1 MCLPSLRQWRAVLFG
16 LALTWLCSGGQAAD
30 PPAAD
35 PSPAS
40 ATVGRLSQASSLVL
54 EGNQKFS
61 KEKILE
67 GLAMHLDYH
76 VAAHRLAPRRA
87 FLVMLE
93 EKVVAG
99 YRRAGFPDA
108 TAKAS
113 VNEQAGQVVLRIV
126 EGARFQCGEVILS
139 GLASMTN
146 QTIRQKIVDRLSGV
160 EVAGQRWD
168 QPFWSPGKPAAFGDQ
183 SQQSIHRTVL
193 EALVDLNY
201 YQPTCTV
208 RLVPDPA
215 RGLADLQIAI
225 TDEGIKG
232 NIVEFKVNGLRKNT
246 PAQVLE
252 FLKLQEG
259 MAMRANLA
267 QSVSNQLRQT
277 GRFLHHEVV
286 VRPQTEV
293 GKFKVELELEEHPQ
307 ASPLSQPPSPA
318 EDAMLKFGAWLQNL
332 DRHVEDLAMELEFRR
347 SAMPLKLEAALSA
360 SGIAVV
366 ARSTSNTTPALR
378 YAITASE
385 HTLGFFAPWR
395 GRKYVVNDF
404 NLAFRILAKVEPN
417 PDNAAKFHA
426 FLSVGFGN
434 KQSGSSGAPGLDMD
448 LCPAAF
454 LDMVHRKT
462 TQFSIE
468 NGIPTFRFEDQ
479 ETHEKELLQIDRG
492 TGRLIRMTLQ
502 SDDGIVLIQGEEGA
516 YARLVQQ
523 IAAATAEHPNDYQ
536 PEENVASSLNFV
548 LTDLMQSSL
557 LDRILREALQDKE
570 RPEDAEK
577 HVQVVLRTMAKARML
592 LGRSGVTEVLQPLGR
607 LFPGD
612 KEDQE
617 AFSIPFSDALTGS
630 GSNPA
635 MALVASWV
643 VSRADAMFPS
653 GSWPW
658 VLVRETTFTV
668 LGQSSYTKAELDALR
683 KPDAM
688 GPLGCLTTA
697 SLVGRLDPQ
706 LARAFAESG
715 LERLSP
721 ADFRRDYGVLLE
733 SDAVVPQI
741 MANAIGLLRPLS
753 EKQIRELADELPAHL
768 GLALVA
774 LGQSIRGA
782 PNQPVGTSAWSVVEP
797 LWPVALRAAL
807 EGRLRHFLPQAQIL
821 TDPRALY
828 ERGMSLMDPNG
839 TMKDPHEAAECFTK
853 AANLGHPGA
862 QLQLGFLYAT
872 GQGVPEDFAQAM
884 AWLQKAH
891 AQKQPHAACRIA
903 SLYRD
908 GKGVDQD
915 LKEAARWYQI
925 EADGDCAL
933 AQANLGRI
941 LESQNQHEAA
951 IKYMRRAAEN
961 GEVATQAHLAEV
973 FSEGLMVPRDYVEA
987 CQWQILVARNPRNR
1001 LAQADLRRL
1010 KAKLNAEQIEEAQR
1024 RADTVLDR
1032 LEEMAKKK

>member
-1 MCLPSLRQWRAVLFG
+1 MCLPSCRRWRAVLFG
-16 LALTWLCSGGQAAD
+16 LALTWLWSGGQAAD
-30 PPAAD
+30 PPAPDASQD
-35 PSPAS
+35 S
-40 ATVGRLSQASSLVL
+40 ATVGRLSQASALVL

-76 VAAHRLAPRRA
+76 VAAHRLAPRRT
-87 FLVMLE
+87 FLALLE
-93 EKVVAG
+93 SKVVAG
-99 YRRAGFPDA
+99 YQRAGFPNA
-108 TAKAS
+108 IAKAMP
-113 VNEQAGQVVLRIV
+113 NEQADHVVLRIV
-126 EGARFQCGEVILS
+126 EGPRYQCGEVILS

-168 QPFWSPGKPAAFGDQ
+168 QPIWSPGKPAAFGDQ
-183 SQQSIHRTVL
+183 SQQAVHRMVL
-193 EALVDLNY
+193 EALADLNY

-208 RLVPDPA
+208 RLAPDPA

-225 TDEGIKG
+225 ADEGIKG
-232 NIVEFKVNGLRKNT
+232 NIAEFKVNGLRKNT
-246 PAQVLE
+246 PTQVLE

-259 MAMRANLA
+259 MAMQANLA

-277 GRFLHHEVV
+277 GRFLQHEIV
-286 VRPQTEV
+286 VRPLTGV
-293 GKFKVELELEEHPQ
+293 GKFKVEMELEEHPQ
-307 ASPLSQPPSPA
+307 ASPLSQPLSPA
-318 EDAMLKFGAWLQNL
+318 EDAMLKCGAWLQNL
-332 DRHVEDLAMELEFRR
+332 HRHVEDLALELELRR
-347 SAMPLKLEAALSA
+347 GAIPLKLEAALGP

-378 YAITASE
+378 YAVTASE

-404 NLAFRILAKVEPN
+404 NLALRILAKVEAN
-417 PDNAAKFHA
+417 QDNSARFHA
-426 FLSVGFGN
+426 FLSMGFGN
-434 KQSGSSGAPGLDMD
+434 KQSGSASAPGLDMD

-454 LDMVHRKT
+454 LDLVHRKT

-468 NGIPTFRFEDQ
+468 NGIPTFRFEDP
-479 ETHEKELLQIDRG
+479 ETHEKALLQIERS
-492 TGRLIRMTLQ
+492 TGRLIRLTSQ

-516 YARLVQQ
+516 YARLVQE
-523 IAAATAEHPNDYQ
+523 IATVTAPHPNDYR
-536 PEENVASSLNFV
+536 PGENVASSLSFV

-557 LDRILREALQDKE
+557 LERILKEALQDKE
-570 RPEDAEK
+570 HPEDAERR
-577 HVQVVLRTMAKARML
+577 VQAGLRAMAKAGML
-592 LGRSGVTEVLQPLGR
+592 LGESGLSEVLQPLGR

-612 KEDQE
+612 KGDQE
-617 AFSIPFSDALTGS
+617 AFTIPFSETLAGS

-643 VSRADAMFPS
+643 VSRADAMFPA

-668 LGQSSYTKAELDALR
+668 LGQSSYTRAELDALR

-688 GPLGCLTTA
+688 GPLGCLATA
-697 SLVGRLDPQ
+697 SLVGRLDPR

-721 ADFRRDYGVLLE
+721 AEFRRDYSVLLE
-733 SDAVVPQI
+733 NDAVMPQI
-741 MANAIGLLRPLS
+741 MANGVGLLRPLS
-753 EKQIRELADELPAHL
+753 EKQIKELADELPAHL

-774 LGQSIRGA
+774 LAQSMRGA
-782 PNQPVGTSAWSVVEP
+782 SNQPASTAAWSAVEP
-797 LWPVALRAAL
+797 LWPMGLRSAL
-807 EGRLRHFLPQAQIL
+807 ETSLRHFLPQAQIL

-828 ERGMSLMDPNG
+828 ERGLSLLDPNG
-839 TMKDPHEAAECFTK
+839 LMKDPREAAECFTK
-853 AANLGHPGA
+853 AANLGHAGA
-862 QLQLGFLYAT
+862 QLQLGLLCAA
-872 GQGVPEDFAQAM
+872 GQGVPEDFVQAM
-884 AWLQKAH
+884 AWFQKAH

-903 SLYRD
+903 SLHRD
-908 GKGVDQD
+908 GKGVAQS
-915 LKEAARWYQI
+915 LEEAARWYRI
-925 EADGDCAL
+925 EADGDCAV

-941 LESQNQHEAA
+941 LESQHQYEEA
-951 IKYMRRAAEN
+951 IKYLRRAAEN

-973 FSEGLMVPRDYVEA
+973 LSEGLVVPRDSVEA
-987 CQWQILVARNPRNR
+987 CQWQMLVARNPRNR

-1010 KAKLNAEQIEEAQR
+1010 KAKLNPEQIEEAQR
-1024 RADTVLDR
+1024 RADAVLDR
-1032 LEEMAKKK
+1032 LEEVAKKK